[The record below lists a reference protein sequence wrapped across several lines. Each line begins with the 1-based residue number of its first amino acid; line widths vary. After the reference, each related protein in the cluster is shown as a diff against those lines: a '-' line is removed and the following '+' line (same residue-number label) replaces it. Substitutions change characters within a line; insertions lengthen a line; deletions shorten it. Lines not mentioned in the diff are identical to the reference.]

1 MTQFDPSLESF
12 GTWEAKES
20 EASFV
25 VVIVWLVVDLE
36 AMSRAHNLK
45 AEDRGQSTTLR

>member
-25 VVIVWLVVDLE
+25 VVIAWLVVDLE